1 MWDKANKRNM
11 SDESRIP
18 HPLPSPDLAAGPLR
32 IRPLSYADEARVQE
46 LASAAEI
53 ASTTLSFPHPYPPG
67 AAREW
72 IEKKLDTFAKGEE
85 MALAIELEGAYIG
98 SIGFF
103 FNRRDDAGELGYWIG
118 KPYWGR
124 GFASLAAGAMLRFG
138 FEELGLHRIQAQ
150 VMARNPGSAKVLE
163 KIGLRYEGLLRGAIK
178 KWGVYE
184 DVKIYA
190 ALASDGPPFI
200 AS

>member
-1 MWDKANKRNM
+1 M
-11 SDESRIP
+11 SEGDNPRIP
-18 HPLPSPDLAAGPLR
+18 NPLPSPDLAAGPLR
-32 IRPLSYADEARVQE
+32 IRPLTYGDEPRVQE
-46 LASAAEI
+46 LASAVEI

-67 AAREW
+67 AARSW

-85 MALAIELEGAYIG
+85 MALAIEFEGLYIG

-103 FNRRDDAGELGYWIG
+103 FNRRDDSAELGYWIG

-124 GFASLAAGAMLRFG
+124 GFASLAGAEMIRFG
-138 FEELGLHRIQAQ
+138 FEDLGLNRIQAQ
-150 VMARNPGSAKVLE
+150 VMARNPGSSRVLE
-163 KIGLRYEGLLRGAIK
+163 KLGLSYEGHLRGSIK

-190 ALASDGPPFI
+190 ALSSDRPAAPG
-200 AS
+200 